1 MLVDIVLAAIAFYL
15 SIPLI
20 AGYFAHCYGRSFWT
34 WFIIGC
40 FVPVIAH
47 FVLIGLVYYDE
58 LKTGPYKLTRREEA
72 EAERL
77 VRDLITTLPELEP
90 QNKRKIN
97 K

>member
-1 MLVDIVLAAIAFYL
+1 MLVDIVLAALAFYL

-34 WFIIGC
+34 WFLIGC
-40 FVPVIAH
+40 VLPIVAH
-47 FVLIGLVYYDE
+47 FVLIGLVYFDE
-58 LKTGPYKLTRREEA
+58 LKAGPNKLTRREEA

-77 VRDLITTLPELEP
+77 VQQLISTLPQLEP

-97 K
+97 R